1 MLKINLLDI
10 QTVVFHWIRAYSTI
24 YAKIVQFCALASNR
38 KKHHG
43 LNYQQFLQKISPAI
57 SIFQYYLV
65 PVRPCAR
72 SQIYVPLLQSR
83 LEVNPESISSRFP
96 WSYFF
101 PVLIVVEMRRSL
113 VSPRR
118 RRRSRPF
125 CESCEVKSLD
135 RQPVLYAPPEQ
146 LIFRVCD
153 SHSCSL
159 SSF

>member
-1 MLKINLLDI
+1 MQN
-10 QTVVFHWIRAYSTI
+10 TMPNAF
-24 YAKIVQFCALASNR
+24 
-38 KKHHG
+38 
-43 LNYQQFLQKISPAI
+43 NYQIFSLEHTSILSRVISN
-57 SIFQYYLV
+57 FQNDLV

-72 SQIYVPLLQSR
+72 SQIYVPLLQYL
-83 LEVNPESISSRFP
+83 LEVNPESISTRFP

-101 PVLIVVEMRRSL
+101 PALIVVEMRRSL

-118 RRRSRPF
+118 RSRPF
-125 CESCEVKSLD
+125 CESCEVKSL
-135 RQPVLYAPPEQ
+135 RSQPVLYAPPEQ